1 MDEALARLADDC
13 GIQLAY
19 DDIWGRVQHAP
30 ERTLRALL
38 DAFGVDAADPAA
50 ALVARGRALWQ
61 RIVEPVIL
69 AAPARPAFE
78 LRVNVRERD
87 ERAPIAWRLRH
98 EDGTHREGAF
108 TPADWP
114 LVERA
119 SVDGD
124 AYVARAVRIDG
135 VPPVGYHRL
144 EVRDARGGATAALWV
159 APERCWLP
167 PALEEGR
174 RIWGPAVQ
182 LYALRSQRNWGIG
195 DFTDLANLVEL
206 AARYGADLVGL
217 NPLHAL
223 FAHDPRHCSPYS
235 PSSRR
240 FLNALYIDV
249 EAVPEYA
256 ASEAAR
262 ARVTAADFQAWLA
275 RLRAADFVDYEGVR
289 SAKFEILEL
298 LAREVRGDRAAAFA
312 RFKRERGEDLRRH
325 ALFEALQEHLYVR
338 DPACW
343 GWPAWPPP
351 YRDPASPEV
360 AAFAA
365 ANAERIDFYA
375 YLQWLADEQLAATAQ
390 RARALG
396 MAVGLYADLAVSSD
410 PGGAE
415 RWAGQA
421 LYAHGLRIGAP
432 PDDFNPQGQDW
443 GLPPWRPEAL
453 RAAEYAPFVAV
464 LRANMRHASALRID
478 HVMALM
484 RLYLIPPGSDATQG
498 AYVHYAFDEMLAAV
512 AIESQRNRC
521 LIIGEDLGT
530 VPDAIRAALAAA
542 GVLSYKLLYFERES
556 DGGFRAADD
565 FPALALVA
573 ASTHDLPTL
582 AGWWEAR
589 DLALRESL
597 RLFPSAE
604 LAAAQRAQRT
614 RDRPALLRT
623 LEREGLFA
631 APEQLPP
638 SLDERL
644 AGAIHAHIA
653 RTNAAVAVV
662 QPEDIFGAREQV
674 NLPGTTGEHPN
685 WRRRLAVPLERWGE
699 DARFVACAAAFAAA
713 RPRATAP
720 AGPPPTVVP
729 RATYRLQLG
738 RDFTFAHATAVVPY
752 LAALGV
758 SHVCCSP
765 YLRARAG
772 SRAGRDIVD
781 HRALDPQ
788 IGTPADFEAFVAALR
803 AHGMGQIAEVVPD
816 LMGVLRADNAWW
828 LDVLENGP
836 ASAYARFFDIDWT
849 PTDPALR
856 GKLLLPVLGDAFDR
870 VLERGELW
878 LVFDADAGGFAVLY
892 FEHRFPLDPR
902 TYPPLLAAAAG
913 DAHAGPT
920 VRAALAELAAAFA
933 RLAPRDSSDAGAVA
947 ARRSDAPRLRRRLAQ
962 LVVAHRWLRAALE
975 AACRAHGAG
984 QALHALLEAQG
995 WRLASRRPAGDEI
1008 NYRRFPGTNELAALR
1023 IEDEAVFEATH
1034 AKLLAWTARGA
1045 IDGLCIDRAD
1055 DLLDPRQYFERLQRA
1070 HLRAA
1075 GVATERIDAQ
1085 LAAEPRPLYVVAR
1098 KVLAAHEDLRSDWAV
1113 HGTTGHRF
1121 ADEVN
1126 GVLVDGSNRGQ
1137 IDRTWRAFAGSEAG
1151 DWEDVAYAGRREA
1164 MAGALSGELTVLTGR
1179 LLQLARADPR
1189 TRHFTQTALRE
1200 ALVAVAA
1207 SFPVYRTYIVDEPAD
1222 ADRRSID
1229 QAVGRARA
1237 RSGAVDPAIFDF
1249 VHAALL
1255 GRAADG
1261 PFAEALAFAQR
1272 FQQFTASVAAKGI
1285 EATATSRFNR
1295 LLSLA
1300 DVGADPQTFGIGVA
1314 AWHAAG
1320 RDRRQRWPYT
1330 ILATSTHD
1338 AKRSEDVRNRLNVIS
1353 ELPAAWRLAVRRFS
1367 RMNRHLR
1374 RTVDGAQAPSANDE
1388 YALYQLL
1395 AGTLPA
1401 GALDEASLARWR
1413 ERVLAAWLKGARD
1426 AKLHT
1431 SSINPNAE
1439 YEAALKAF
1447 VDGALARAHDN
1458 PFLDALREAAA
1469 PLSWFGQMNSV
1480 TMALA
1485 KLTSPGVPDIDQG
1498 NETITLRLADPD
1510 DRAPVDFAALRAALA
1525 ELQALAA
1532 RLPEAAP
1539 TLREL
1544 FENGLAKLWVTWR
1557 TLALRRERT
1566 ALFERG
1572 EYVPLEAK
1580 GAKAAHVVA
1589 FARRL
1594 GDEVAIVIAGRL
1606 FARLGAAVGELP
1618 LGAAVWGDTAV
1629 DLSPLGSPGPMRE
1642 ALSGATLEIGATLP
1656 LAVAWNGFPGALW
1669 VRGYTASL
1677 VRSLGQERR

>member
-38 DAFGVDAADPAA
+38 DAFGADAADPAA
-50 ALVARGRALWQ
+50 ALAARGRALWQ
-61 RIVEPVIL
+61 RTVEPVIL
-69 AAPARPAFE
+69 AATARPAFE

-98 EDGTHREGAF
+98 EDGTDREGAF

-114 LVERA
+114 LVQRE

-124 AYVARAVRIDG
+124 AYVARAVRIEG

-144 EVRDARGGATAALWV
+144 EVFDARGRATAALWV
-159 APERCWLP
+159 APGRCWLP
-167 PALEEGR
+167 PALEAGR

-195 DFTDLANLVEL
+195 DFTDLANLIEL
-206 AARYGADLVGL
+206 AARHGADLVGL

-223 FAHDPRHCSPYS
+223 FPHDARHCSPYS
-235 PSSRR
+235 PSSRL
-240 FLNALYIDV
+240 FLNVLYVDV
-249 EAVPEYA
+249 EAVPEFA
-256 ASEAAR
+256 RCERAR
-262 ARVTAADFQAWLA
+262 ARVATADFQARLA

-289 SAKFEILEL
+289 AAKFEILEL
-298 LAREVRGDRAAAFA
+298 AARELRGERAAAFE
-312 RFKRERGEDLRRH
+312 RFKRERGADLRRH
-325 ALFEALQEHLYVR
+325 ALFEALQEHLYAR
-338 DPACW
+338 DPGRW
-343 GWPAWPPP
+343 GWPAWPLQ
-351 YRDPASPEV
+351 YRDPDSPDV

-365 ANAERIDFYA
+365 AHAERIDFYA
-375 YLQWLADEQLAATAQ
+375 YLQWLADEQLAAAAQ

-396 MAVGLYADLAVSSD
+396 MTVGLYADLAVSVD

-415 RWAGQA
+415 SWAERA
-421 LYAHGLRIGAP
+421 LYAHGVRIGAP
-432 PDDFNPQGQDW
+432 PDDFNPKGQDW

-453 RAAEYAPFVAV
+453 REAAHAPFVAV
-464 LRANMRHASALRID
+464 LRANMRYAGALRID

-484 RLYLIPPGSDATQG
+484 RLYLVPPGSDATQG
-498 AYVHYAFDEMLAAV
+498 AYVHYAFDAMLAAV
-512 AIESQRNRC
+512 AIESRRNRC
-521 LIIGEDLGT
+521 LVIGEDLGT
-530 VPDAIRAALAAA
+530 VPAAVRAALAAA
-542 GVLSYKLLYFERES
+542 GVLSYKVLYFERDA
-556 DGGFRAADD
+556 DGGFRAAAD

-597 RLFPSAE
+597 YLYPSAE
-604 LAAAQRAQRT
+604 LAAAQRAQRA

-623 LEREGLFA
+623 LEREGLLGA
-631 APEQLPP
+631 QSEPP
-638 SLDERL
+638 QSVDERL

-662 QPEDIFGAREQV
+662 QPDDIFGAREQV
-674 NLPGTTGEHPN
+674 NLPGTTSEHPN
-685 WRRRLAVPLERWGE
+685 WRRRLEVPLERWGE
-699 DARFVACAAAFAAA
+699 DSRFVACAAAFAAA

-720 AGPPPTVVP
+720 AEPPPTVVP
-729 RATYRLQLG
+729 RATYRLQLS
-738 RDFTFAHATAVVPY
+738 RDFTFAQATAVVPY

-772 SRAGRDIVD
+772 SRDGRDIVD
-781 HRALDPQ
+781 HRALNPE
-788 IGTPADFEAFVAALR
+788 IGTCADFEALVAALR

-849 PTDPALR
+849 PIDPALR
-856 GKLLLPVLGDAFDR
+856 GKVLLPVLGDDYGR

-878 LVFDADAGGFAVLY
+878 LVFDAEAGGFAVLY

-902 TYPPLLAAAAG
+902 TYPALLAAAAN
-913 DAHAGPT
+913 DASAGPT
-920 VRAALAELAAAFA
+920 ARAALADLAAAFD
-933 RLAPRDSSDAGAVA
+933 RLAPRDSPDAGAVA
-947 ARRSDAPRLRRRLAQ
+947 ARRSDAPRLQRWLAQ
-962 LVVAHRWLRAALE
+962 LVVRHRWLRPALE

-984 QALHALLEAQG
+984 EALHALLEAQAY
-995 WRLASRRPAGDEI
+995 RLAPASVAGDEI
-1008 NYRRFPGTNELAALR
+1008 NYRRLFDVNDLAALR
-1023 IEDEAVFEATH
+1023 VEDEAVFEATH

-1045 IDGLCIDRAD
+1045 IDGLCIDHVD
-1055 DLLDPRQYFERLQRA
+1055 GLLDPRQYFERLQRA
-1070 HLRAA
+1070 HLCAA
-1075 GVATERIDAQ
+1075 GVAAERIEA
-1085 LAAEPRPLYVVAR
+1085 LLGAEPRPLYVVAE
-1098 KVLAAHEDLRSDWAV
+1098 KILAAHEDLRGDWAV
-1113 HGTTGHRF
+1113 HGTTGDRF
-1121 ADEVN
+1121 AGEIN
-1126 GVLVDGSNRGQ
+1126 GLLVDGTSRRR
-1137 IDRTWRAFAGSEAG
+1137 IDRAWRAFVGSEAG
-1151 DWEDVAYAGRREA
+1151 DWDDVAYAGRREA
-1164 MAGALSGELTVLTGR
+1164 MAGALSGELTVLTRR
-1179 LLQLARADPR
+1179 LLQLARADGR
-1189 TRHFTQTALRE
+1189 TRDFTQTALRE
-1200 ALVAVAA
+1200 ALAAVAA
-1207 SFPVYRTYIVDEPAD
+1207 SFPVYRTYIVDEPSA
-1222 ADRRSID
+1222 ADRRDID
-1229 QAVGRARA
+1229 WAIGRARV
-1237 RSGAVDPAIFDF
+1237 RSRAADPGIFDF

-1261 PFAEALAFAQR
+1261 PSAEALAFARR

-1285 EATATSRFNR
+1285 EETASSRFNR

-1300 DVGADPQTFGIGVA
+1300 DVAADPQTFGIGVA

-1320 RDRRQRWPYT
+1320 RDRGQRWPHT
-1330 ILATSTHD
+1330 MLATCTRDSR
-1338 AKRSEDVRNRLNVIS
+1338 RSEDVRNRLNVIS
-1353 ELPAAWRLAVRRFS
+1353 ELPAAWRLAVRRFC
-1367 RMNRHLR
+1367 RLNRRFHHI
-1374 RTVDGAQAPSANDE
+1374 VDGARAPSANDE

-1395 AGTLPA
+1395 AGTVPSDE
-1401 GALDEASLARWR
+1401 LDETALIRWR
-1413 ERVLAAWLKGARD
+1413 ERVLAAWLKGARE

-1431 SSINPNAE
+1431 SWTRPNPE
-1439 YEAALKAF
+1439 YEEALKNF
-1447 VDGALARAHDN
+1447 VEGALARTHDN

-1469 PLSWFGQMNSV
+1469 PLAWFGQLNSV

-1485 KLTSPGVPDIDQG
+1485 KFTSPGVPDIDQG
-1498 NETITLRLADPD
+1498 NETMTLRLADPD
-1510 DRAPVDFAALRAALA
+1510 DRAPVDFAALRASLA
-1525 ELQALAA
+1525 DLQRLAA
-1532 RLPEAAP
+1532 RLPETAP
-1539 TLREL
+1539 TLREV
-1544 FENGLAKLWVTWR
+1544 FANGLAKLWVTWR
-1557 TLALRRERT
+1557 SLALRRERA

-1572 EYVPLEAK
+1572 EYVPLQAS

-1606 FARLGAAVGELP
+1606 YARLGAAVGELP
-1618 LGAAVWGDTAV
+1618 LGAAVWDDTAV
-1629 DLSPLGSPGPMRE
+1629 DLSPLGSPGPMRD

-1669 VRGYTASL
+1669 VYGHTPNLDRT
-1677 VRSLGQERR
+1677 VREE